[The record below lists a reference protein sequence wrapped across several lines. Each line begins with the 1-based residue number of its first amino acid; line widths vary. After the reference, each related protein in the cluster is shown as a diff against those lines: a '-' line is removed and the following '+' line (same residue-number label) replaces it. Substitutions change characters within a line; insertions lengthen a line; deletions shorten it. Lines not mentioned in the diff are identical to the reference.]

1 MSTTPDVPAATPPGA
16 AGSSSREDLDRIFRQ
31 TTEERDRAIA
41 LERDAPLR
49 QRMEKVLSDFVDIGA
64 YFRAGYGRNSE
75 GGPQVGFQAPGA
87 FAKYRLGN
95 EAETYGEIIFSKN
108 FYAPGA
114 FSLEPGKGGGASSGP
129 VAHVQL
135 RLSVFNPYTDLL
147 SSADTDVGLPEAWA
161 SIGNVVSGQPSM
173 KFWAGNRFYRRHD
186 IHINDFFFYNMSG
199 AGGGMEDL
207 TLPFGKLAIAW
218 IGAASQSAISSVPE
232 PDPENEAGF
241 SKSNWDVR
249 LYDVPLP
256 LGLGEF
262 GFNFAT
268 ARSGRDAA
276 GQSAPDSN
284 GYAFHFVHTA
294 ERFAGTDSVNK
305 FSLQFGT
312 GAAMTFTSGFEQI
325 VIGGNSFIRPEDDDA
340 WRFRLTE
347 HFILQ
352 PSDHFSVGAALVY
365 QYSDYASQGGTQQ
378 WISAGVR
385 PILHFNRY
393 VSLAFEPGIDWVKD
407 TDKGTSD
414 YLYKLTIA
422 PQVSLG
428 GRFMSRPVLRG
439 FVTYAHW
446 GDDFVGQV
454 GGNDFADRNDGFT
467 YGVQMEVWW

>member
-1 MSTTPDVPAATPPGA
+1 
-16 AGSSSREDLDRIFRQ
+16 
-31 TTEERDRAIA
+31 
-41 LERDAPLR
+41 
-49 QRMEKVLSDFVDIGA
+49 
-64 YFRAGYGRNSE
+64 
-75 GGPQVGFQAPGA
+75 
-87 FAKYRLGN
+87 
-95 EAETYGEIIFSKN
+95 
-108 FYAPGA
+108 
-114 FSLEPGKGGGASSGP
+114 
-129 VAHVQL
+129 
-135 RLSVFNPYTDLL
+135 
-147 SSADTDVGLPEAWA
+147 
-161 SIGNVVSGQPSM
+161 
-173 KFWAGNRFYRRHD
+173 
-186 IHINDFFFYNMSG
+186 
-199 AGGGMEDL
+199 MEDL

-256 LGLGEF
+256 LGRGEF

-268 ARSGRDAA
+268 ARSGDDAA
-276 GQSAPDSN
+276 GRSAPDSN

-294 ERFAGTDSVNK
+294 EGFAGTDSVNK

-312 GAAMTFTSGFEQI
+312 GAAMTFTSGFEQT
-325 VIGGNSFIRPEDDDA
+325 VIGGNTFIRPDDDDA

-352 PSDHFSVGAALVY
+352 PNDHFSVSAALVY

-393 VSLAFEPGIDWVKD
+393 VSLAFEPGIDWVKN
-407 TDKGTSD
+407 TDNGTSD

-454 GGNDFADRNDGFT
+454 GGNDFANRNDGFT